1 MWKMFSSIAIKLSA
15 RRKPTYNV
23 VGQLRDDCRVGFK
36 FLNCLAG
43 GNQSFGDG
51 FGHHSSMQNLSDNGG
66 SARSLPERAERAD
79 QRRDRRAP
87 RPLRLQCYLLNDPH
101 VLKG

>member
-1 MWKMFSSIAIKLSA
+1 MWKMFSSIESKLSA

-36 FLNCLAG
+36 FLNCPAG
-43 GNQSFGDG
+43 RNQSFGDG

-66 SARSLPERAERAD
+66 SDVRFHFTARHAAEKIRTIS
-79 QRRDRRAP
+79 
-87 RPLRLQCYLLNDPH
+87 RL
-101 VLKG
+101 VG